1 MSVGGTRDS
10 NDAQLGTSPAGLGSW
25 RSAPAGRDRR
35 WFGSLETRSC
45 RRPRPRD
52 IQAGRP
58 RARAPRSAR
67 VPSEVWLC
75 GATVARETSLLT
87 RRKSHVG
94 EVSSAPR
101 RRVRRRA
108 TRARGMAL
116 DDASMSREAAER
128 LALEL
133 DAALAA
139 DPLVDELA
147 FLPSA
152 SPADVFGPN
161 EATHPPGLVT
171 SAASPGAFT
180 LVEHKLALSARALVP
195 LHAFASAAFRRAR
208 DAEGTREDA
217 LVGVDPVTGADA
229 IRLLLVVNGDHA
241 TAWNARK
248 RRALASLASIRRDD
262 DAARRAVADAE
273 LRFAEMVLSK
283 FPKAQSCWAHSRW
296 VLVRVSRV
304 ASSASDGNPTDDR
317 PDARAA
323 IFAEESRVAELAA
336 TRKRLNYAAWAHRR
350 WCARGHRGWGEPEG
364 DVAPFEVSSI
374 EPALKP
380 SSNAPPTA
388 RDETSPIT
396 AAFTTARRSCATT
409 RTRRTRRPASRRVEY
424 LDRVW
429 DWASESAFVGE
440 LIERF
445 PGREALWA
453 HRRFVFHGWCE
464 AASRE
469 GASVAAPSVDD
480 ERRARLYAR
489 RSAVARGRDAAADVG
504 GVSRRGT
511 GAVRRRAR
519 RVDARGGAT
528 VRTRNVT
535 NGDGRRAE
543 RRVGRVG
550 AAVAVGARGD
560 GGYAADGDRRRR
572 ARREG
577 RRATMSGGMSLLD
590 IIMGTSSLA
599 LLS

>member
-1 MSVGGTRDS
+1 M
-10 NDAQLGTSPAGLGSW
+10 
-25 RSAPAGRDRR
+25 
-35 WFGSLETRSC
+35 
-45 RRPRPRD
+45 
-52 IQAGRP
+52 
-58 RARAPRSAR
+58 AR
-67 VPSEVWLC
+67 
-75 GATVARETSLLT
+75 
-87 RRKSHVG
+87 
-94 EVSSAPR
+94 
-101 RRVRRRA
+101 
-108 TRARGMAL
+108 

-208 DAEGTREDA
+208 DAERAREDA

-283 FPKAQSCWAHSRW
+283 FPKAQSCWAHRRW
-296 VLVRVSRV
+296 TLVRVSRV
-304 ASSASDGNPTDDR
+304 ASSASDENPTDDR

-323 IFAEESRVAELAA
+323 IFVEESRVAELAA

-350 WCARGHRGWGEPEG
+350 WCARGHRGWGEPDG
-364 DVAPFEVSSI
+364 DIAPFRGFLDRTGVETELKRAADRARRNVSDYCGFHYRQ
-374 EPALKP
+374 ALMRDDADAT
-380 SSNAPPTA
+380 NAP
-388 RDETSPIT
+388 S
-396 AAFTTARRSCATT
+396 
-409 RTRRTRRPASRRVEY
+409 ASSRVGS

-440 LIERF
+440 LIERY

-480 ERRARLYAR
+480 ERTFAR
-489 RSAVARGRDAAADVG
+489 RMAGNAGETPPPTWAECPAAEQARFAAAHDVWTLEVARRFGRET
-504 GVSRRGT
+504 SQ
-511 GAVRRRAR
+511 
-519 RVDARGGAT
+519 T
-528 VRTRNVT
+528 VT
-535 NGDGRRAE
+535 
-543 RRVGRVG
+543 
-550 AAVAVGARGD
+550 VGARRDALDALERWWPWGRAATAGMRETAL
-560 GGYAADGDRRRR
+560 GGGGGEDELELAARDD
-572 ARREG
+572 ARR
-577 RRATMSGGMSLLD
+577 
-590 IIMGTSSLA
+590 
-599 LLS
+599 

>member
-1 MSVGGTRDS
+1 
-10 NDAQLGTSPAGLGSW
+10 
-25 RSAPAGRDRR
+25 
-35 WFGSLETRSC
+35 
-45 RRPRPRD
+45 
-52 IQAGRP
+52 
-58 RARAPRSAR
+58 
-67 VPSEVWLC
+67 
-75 GATVARETSLLT
+75 
-87 RRKSHVG
+87 
-94 EVSSAPR
+94 
-101 RRVRRRA
+101 
-108 TRARGMAL
+108 MAL

-283 FPKAQSCWAHSRW
+283 FPKAQSCWAHRRW
-296 VLVRVSRV
+296 TLVRVSRV

-336 TRKRLNYAAWAHRR
+336 TRKGSTTRVGAQR
-350 WCARGHRGWGEPEG
+350 WCARPQRWGEPEG
-364 DVAPFEVSSI
+364 VAPRGFLDRTGVETELKRAADRARRNVSDYCGFHYRQ
-374 EPALKP
+374 ALMRDDADAT
-380 SSNAPPTA
+380 NAP
-388 RDETSPIT
+388 S
-396 AAFTTARRSCATT
+396 
-409 RTRRTRRPASRRVEY
+409 ASRRVEY

-480 ERRARLYAR
+480 ERTFARRMAGNAGETPPPAWAECPAAEQARFAAAHDVWTLEVARRFGRETSQTVTVGARRDALDALERRWPWGTRRRRVCGGR
-489 RSAVARGRDAAADVG
+489 RSAAA
-504 GVSRRGT
+504 SSPRGT
-511 GAVRRRAR
+511 
-519 RVDARGGAT
+519 
-528 VRTRNVT
+528 TR
-535 NGDGRRAE
+535 DDE
-543 RRVGRVG
+543 RRHVSI
-550 AAVAVGARGD
+550 
-560 GGYAADGDRRRR
+560 GYYNGYIITR
-572 ARREG
+572 
-577 RRATMSGGMSLLD
+577 SIILD
-590 IIMGTSSLA
+590 TS
-599 LLS
+599 

>member
-1 MSVGGTRDS
+1 M
-10 NDAQLGTSPAGLGSW
+10 
-25 RSAPAGRDRR
+25 
-35 WFGSLETRSC
+35 
-45 RRPRPRD
+45 
-52 IQAGRP
+52 
-58 RARAPRSAR
+58 AR
-67 VPSEVWLC
+67 
-75 GATVARETSLLT
+75 
-87 RRKSHVG
+87 
-94 EVSSAPR
+94 
-101 RRVRRRA
+101 
-108 TRARGMAL
+108 
-116 DDASMSREAAER
+116 DDASMPPEVAER

-161 EATHPPGLVT
+161 EATHPPGAVT

-208 DAEGTREDA
+208 DAERAREDA

-248 RRALASLASIRRDD
+248 RRALASLASIRPDD
-262 DAARRAVADAE
+262 DAARRALADAE

-283 FPKAQSCWAHSRW
+283 FPKAQSCWAHRRW
-296 VLVRVSRV
+296 TLARVSRV
-304 ASSASDGNPTDDR
+304 ASSDGTGNRTDDR

-350 WCARGHRGWGEPEG
+350 WCARGHGGWGEPGG
-364 DVAPFEVSSI
+364 DVAPFRGFLDRTGVETELKRAADRARRNVSDYCGLHYRQ
-374 EPALKP
+374 ALMRDDADAT
-380 SSNAPPTA
+380 NAPSA
-388 RDETSPIT
+388 SSCDRD
-396 AAFTTARRSCATT
+396 RR
-409 RTRRTRRPASRRVEY
+409 R
-424 LDRVW
+424 DW

-440 LIERF
+440 LIERY

-480 ERRARLYAR
+480 ERTFAR
-489 RSAVARGRDAAADVG
+489 RMTEDAGETPTTTWAERPAAEQARFAAAHDVWTLEVARRFGRE
-504 GVSRRGT
+504 RT
-511 GAVRRRAR
+511 QAV
-519 RVDARGGAT
+519 T
-528 VRTRNVT
+528 
-535 NGDGRRAE
+535 
-543 RRVGRVG
+543 
-550 AAVAVGARGD
+550 VGARRDALDALERWWPWGRAATAGMRETALGGGGD
-560 GGYAADGDRRRR
+560 EDELEIAARDD
-572 ARREG
+572 ARR
-577 RRATMSGGMSLLD
+577 
-590 IIMGTSSLA
+590 
-599 LLS
+599 